1 MGGQFLSP
9 STSNRPYHDD
19 DVVPIQRV
27 ITFLRSNRSGIVS
40 DVLSLFLSDLNS
52 HNNG

>member
-1 MGGQFLSP
+1 MGGQLLSP